1 MAGFDELKQKA
12 RDAAEAIAD
21 KSVEIARAA
30 SEKTRTIAKS
40 AKLNAEISKEKS
52 NLKRYYAELG
62 SIYYTF
68 FKDSPDEHLEQ
79 ICEEITNS
87 LEYIEAKQA
96 ELDALKDD
104 QDVEVEIIQEE
115 PCEEEPCSCCG
126 SSEDA
131 TAEDASQEK
140 KDSE

>member
-12 RDAAEAIAD
+12 KDAAEAIAD

-30 SEKTRTIAKS
+30 GEKTRTIAKS

-62 SIYYTF
+62 SIYYSF

-87 LEYIEAKQA
+87 LELIEAKQA
-96 ELDALKDD
+96 ELAAMKDD
-104 QDVEVEIIQEE
+104 DVEVEIIQEE
-115 PCEEEPCSCCG
+115 PCDEEKCSCCG
-126 SSEDA
+126 NDDPADESKDA
-131 TAEDASQEK
+131 E
-140 KDSE
+140 